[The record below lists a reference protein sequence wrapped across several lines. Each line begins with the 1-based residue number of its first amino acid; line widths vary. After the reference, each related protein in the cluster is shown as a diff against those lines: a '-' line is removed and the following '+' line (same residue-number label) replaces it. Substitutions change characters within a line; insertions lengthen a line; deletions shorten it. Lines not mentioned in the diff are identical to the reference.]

1 MSNWFQ
7 SIWQSVVDYSYA
19 NPFSVVLLGGIA
31 FLLVTLF
38 IVMRTRVGQTRP
50 IWTCAVLSIFAHILL
65 FGYAYGT
72 QLSMRSETSGDDLV
86 KFRLIELKQ
95 SSNDREEV
103 FATDDEDL
111 RSSLLESPREAA
123 VEEPSAGN
131 R

>member
-86 KFRLIELKQ
+86 KFLSLIHI
-95 SSNDREEV
+95 
-103 FATDDEDL
+103 
-111 RSSLLESPREAA
+111 
-123 VEEPSAGN
+123 
-131 R
+131 